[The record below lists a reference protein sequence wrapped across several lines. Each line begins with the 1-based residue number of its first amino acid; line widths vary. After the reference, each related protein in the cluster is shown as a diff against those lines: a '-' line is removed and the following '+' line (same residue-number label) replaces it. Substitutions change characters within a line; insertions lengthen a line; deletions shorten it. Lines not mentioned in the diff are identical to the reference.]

1 MSGDFLSFLKLR
13 FMMRGFFLV
22 MLHGFLLFLV
32 LGTATAQSIPK
43 LPVKQQPAP
52 KPLPVAKPKPKPVK
66 NIDRD
71 GDGLTNEV
79 DRCPDEKG
87 TIENHGCPD
96 DYYLQG
102 AVDIGITEVVYESV
116 TIGTQE
122 WMKMNLDVDAFRNGD
137 PIPEAKT
144 KEEWERAEKEKK
156 PSWCYYNND
165 PAYGEVYGKIY
176 NWWAVNDSRG
186 LAPEGWRIPLPSEWN
201 RMSEAA
207 GGKNAAP
214 SLKSP
219 KFWTTE
225 HVGTITNG
233 TRFSGLPGG
242 FRETDGSFKEI
253 GNRALWWARHSYPH
267 STSPQYLYVVL
278 RALDVRY
285 DYVVECYWFSGT
297 GAYVR
302 CIKE

>member
-1 MSGDFLSFLKLR
+1 MFGDFLSFLKLR
-13 FMMRGFFLV
+13 LMDSRFLY
-22 MLHGFLLFLV
+22 LLLCGWLLFTV
-32 LGTATAQSIPK
+32 KGTTTAQSIPK
-43 LPVKQQPAP
+43 LPVKQQPVP
-52 KPLPVAKPKPKPVK
+52 KPVPAPKPKPKAVK

-71 GDGLTNEV
+71 GDGLTNDV

-96 DYYLQG
+96 DYDLRG

-116 TIGTQE
+116 TIGTQK
-122 WMKMNLDVDAFRNGD
+122 WMKVNLDVDAFRNSD

-144 KEEWERAEKEKK
+144 KEEWVKAEKEKK
-156 PSWCYYNND
+156 PAWCYYNND

-214 SLKSP
+214 SLKST
-219 KFWTTE
+219 KFWNAE
-225 HVGTITNG
+225 HVGGVTNSS
-233 TRFSGLPGG
+233 RFSGLPGG
-242 FRETDGSFKEI
+242 YRDTDGSFKEI
-253 GNRALWWARHSYPH
+253 GSRSLWWTRHSYPH
-267 STSPQYLYVVL
+267 SSAPQYLYVVF
-278 RALDVRY
+278 RALDVKY
-285 DYVVECYWFSGT
+285 EYVQECYHFSGN